1 MPWPLSLLALTMW
14 YLVYQRYHKTF
25 ICLIQFP
32 LSLYALSSVTW
43 IYHSFHRSA
52 PSQRL
57 FTFYY
62 NIKAFLTR
70 HFAHR
75 SETGALSHGSFEQK
89 KSVGEFCVSRIY
101 ISFSSLNLQPWP
113 LLINSQCGKVSGLI
127 VSHLPFVDKLL
138 LLLCVSGEPE
148 YHLFYFS
155 YTGISFTVN
164 PQAFYLLGT
173 ALSKLNHLFLK
184 MDYHSKTL
192 HLGVLRQK

>member
-1 MPWPLSLLALTMW
+1 MW
-14 YLVYQRYHKTF
+14 YLVFQRYHKTF

-43 IYHSFHRSA
+43 IYHTFHRSA
-52 PSQRL
+52 PSQCL

-62 NIKAFLTR
+62 NTKAFLTR

-75 SETGALSHGSFEQK
+75 SETDALPHGIFEQK
-89 KSVGEFCVSRIY
+89 YSVGEFCDSRIY
-101 ISFSSLNLQPWP
+101 LSFSSLNLQPWP
-113 LLINSQCGKVSGLI
+113 LLINSQRGKVSGLI
-127 VSHLPFVDKLL
+127 VSHLPFVEKLL

-155 YTGISFTVN
+155 YTGIGFNVN

-173 ALSKLNHLFLK
+173 ALSKLSYLFLK
-184 MDYHSKTL
+184 MDYHGKTL
-192 HLGVLRQK
+192 HSGVLRQKWKSLQHMN